1 MRVLVVVDEVLLAG
15 ALVTGLETAGMTVDA
30 VHDGLDATE
39 RLDVNAYDAVVLD
52 RDVPGLHGD
61 DVCRYITTH
70 HPAVAVLML
79 TASARLGERVRGLEL
94 GADDYLAKPFE
105 FPELIARLRALQRR
119 SGPRTPLEL
128 RVGTLRLDPSA
139 RQAYRDDRL
148 LALTPKEFRVLEQL
162 LRAGGR
168 VISAEDLLQKAW
180 DEQANPFTNSPRV
193 VVSSLRKKLGRP
205 WPIETVPGFGYR
217 VVAQPTERS

>member
-1 MRVLVVVDEVLLAG
+1 MRVLVVEDEVLLAG

-162 LRAGGR
+162 LRA
-168 VISAEDLLQKAW
+168 ADA
-180 DEQANPFTNSPRV
+180 
-193 VVSSLRKKLGRP
+193 
-205 WPIETVPGFGYR
+205 
-217 VVAQPTERS
+217 